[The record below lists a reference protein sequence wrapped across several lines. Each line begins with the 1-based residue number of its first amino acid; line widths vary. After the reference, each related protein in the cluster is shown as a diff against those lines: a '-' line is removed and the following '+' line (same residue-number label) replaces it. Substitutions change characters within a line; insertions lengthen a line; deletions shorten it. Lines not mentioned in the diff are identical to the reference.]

1 VPQPI
6 PIPIQSQLQPRA
18 EPEARSVAS
27 SDPRRRSFGLVW
39 FGCTRAA
46 LKNPEPCWRWEPP
59 SPPLLGQTGTARPPL
74 RAGAAAAA
82 ASRFGIGTRG
92 GERRVVGRRPR
103 QPPSLSSPPRPPR
116 TLGRPARAPYRRTM
130 SSSTPAAAASPPPAA
145 AADEGAR
152 AAEAVPVDERVA
164 SHVDPFLVEALDNPR
179 HRLMGTCRPPP
190 HVSARRLAR
199 DFGVV
204 GSRVRGCDCRGG
216 SAWAGCWISARIRA
230 SCP

>member
-1 VPQPI
+1 MHAGGVKKSGAVLALGTPVP
-6 PIPIQSQLQPRA
+6 SSSRA
-18 EPEARSVAS
+18 DGHRSAS
-27 SDPRRRSFGLVW
+27 PPRRRSRSSSQPLRDRDAGR
-39 FGCTRAA
+39 GKASRRPSTAA
-46 LKNPEPCWRWEPP
+46 SL
-59 SPPLLGQTGTARPPL
+59 PLLSAP
-74 RAGAAAAA
+74 
-82 ASRFGIGTRG
+82 
-92 GERRVVGRRPR
+92 
-103 QPPSLSSPPRPPR
+103 PPR
-116 TLGRPARAPYRRTM
+116 TVGRARAPYRRAM
-130 SSSTPAAAASPPPAA
+130 SSSPAAPASPPPPAA

-152 AAEAVPVDERVA
+152 AAEAVAVDERVA

-204 GSRVRGCDCRGG
+204 GSRVRGCDRRGG